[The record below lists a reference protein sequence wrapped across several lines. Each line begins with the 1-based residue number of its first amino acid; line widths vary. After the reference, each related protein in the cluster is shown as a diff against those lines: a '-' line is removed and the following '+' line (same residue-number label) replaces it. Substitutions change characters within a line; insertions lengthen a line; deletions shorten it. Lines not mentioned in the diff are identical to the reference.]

1 MTIRSPLGTP
11 ARLDAMGT
19 DDADRAGRDGGSR
32 FADSEALRRVLLR
45 LHAGGAQ
52 AWRSDPEA
60 DELARYAA
68 GRFAALA
75 VKHGLDAADG
85 GSAAFEAM
93 RNPGVVAARDPWG
106 AIVRAVNVT
115 LAAAGFA
122 EEALC
127 SVETARRGGL
137 SGRRV
142 ERFADREDYPW
153 DNHPALAVLDP
164 DPDSDDGGDG
174 GAPRDG
180 GGGRGWPGG
189 LGIADQARELAWWLA
204 GFGWPAEEAM
214 TGCEIALHRLADAG
228 SRPAAYESLRR
239 DRRARAIAGLPG
251 RSWTALLRLLY
262 GRPGAARGLGP
273 VGRGALLR
281 LALGET
287 LDAIGADPAVAAEA
301 RRAAPRGEGGV

>member
-1 MTIRSPLGTP
+1 
-11 ARLDAMGT
+11 MGT
-19 DDADRAGRDGGSR
+19 DDADRVGQDGGSR

-52 AWRSDPEA
+52 AWRTDPEA
-60 DELARYAA
+60 DELVRYAA

-75 VKHGLDAADG
+75 VKHGLDPADG

-122 EEALC
+122 DEALC

-164 DPDSDDGGDG
+164 DPHDDDDGA
-174 GAPRDG
+174 GAS
-180 GGGRGWPGG
+180 GWPGV

-204 GFGWPAEEAM
+204 GFAWPAEEAM

-239 DRRARAIAGLPG
+239 DRRARAIAGLPA

-262 GRPGAARGLGP
+262 GKPGDARGLGTA
-273 VGRGALLR
+273 GRGVLLR

-287 LDAIGADPAVAAEA
+287 LAAIGADPEVAAEA
-301 RRAAPRGEGGV
+301 RRAAPRREGGV